1 MDANATALGI
11 AAGAVGTI
19 ALDVV
24 SYRSS
29 ARGLQ
34 PSGGGE
40 SRRGVGVVV
49 TPTG

>member
-1 MDANATALGI
+1 MRRPLLWGI

-24 SYRSS
+24 SYRSF

-34 PSGGGE
+34 PSGG
-40 SRRGVGVVV
+40 R
-49 TPTG
+49 